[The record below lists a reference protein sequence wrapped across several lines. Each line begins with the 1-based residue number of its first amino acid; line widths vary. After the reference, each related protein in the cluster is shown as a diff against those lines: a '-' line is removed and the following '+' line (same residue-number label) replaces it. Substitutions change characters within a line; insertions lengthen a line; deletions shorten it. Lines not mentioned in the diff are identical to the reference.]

1 MIDELPDETFRLLV
15 SEGKLLEFL
24 PLEPRQQELFGK
36 DKEENLRQVVLPM
49 ATDSKSGSSARISRT
64 QEVTEKADK
73 QQEKKAIDENY
84 ELPFPSSNF
93 LPKHIDS
100 LLNSSISWSNVATS
114 RYLPLSLRDRS
125 AYS

>member
-49 ATDSKSGSSARISRT
+49 TKIM
-64 QEVTEKADK
+64 
-73 QQEKKAIDENY
+73 
-84 ELPFPSSNF
+84 
-93 LPKHIDS
+93 
-100 LLNSSISWSNVATS
+100 NSHFQALTFCQSISIP
-114 RYLPLSLRDRS
+114 Y
-125 AYS
+125 